1 MQFPRTVSETLESLG
16 GLPMVP
22 MGEGDMDSGE
32 AELSFTRWQVSL
44 VVALLQAHG
53 ARIPD
58 GIKETLYPKLPVYS
72 IFHKVDAKA
81 EEIPVATLEANLQE
95 AKRQALQTFLQGN
108 QAFIAEV
115 SSNRE
120 LLAAPDRSTRH
131 IEVAIHDTGVQVSP
145 CVRCTSGNRP

>member
-1 MQFPRTVSETLESLG
+1 MEGVRFAVFGCGNKQWAATYMQFPRTVSETLESLG

-53 ARIPD
+53 APIPD

-81 EEIPVATLEANLQE
+81 GEIPVATLEEIGRA
-95 AKRQALQTFLQGN
+95 
-108 QAFIAEV
+108 
-115 SSNRE
+115 SCRE
-120 LLAAPDRSTRH
+120 R
-131 IEVAIHDTGVQVSP
+131 V
-145 CVRCTSGNRP
+145 